1 MQRSDLSKIIL
12 AGLALVIVLYFLL
25 RLNMPALASFLA
37 LSGITALG
45 AKAAKYSLQL
55 EIFDSILYLGIILI
69 ALSMVNNVIMMLN
82 LGYTLPSSWVTLM
95 KAAEGL
101 TPAIIIFAAL
111 SYAQAPARPT
121 LYAWVALLGT
131 IALTMQQG
139 VMNTYMGLAIGIA
152 IVSIALGLVLKF
164 GVPYAS
170 IANIFKYVVL
180 FVGIAMGINMIHMA
194 GYLTWLN
201 LPSWW
206 PVLSSSILLGAV
218 TFLFIAYVIAR
229 VTPTVLLAAA
239 SIYALFTYGMQ
250 GLQMLIYLALFSIA
264 IWVVLGL
271 LSASR

>member
-1 MQRSDLSKIIL
+1 MQVSKETGKIIL
-12 AGLALVIVLYFLL
+12 AGLALILVLYFLM
-25 RLNMPALASFLA
+25 RLGKPALASFLA

-82 LGYTLPSSWVTLM
+82 LGYTLPSSWTTLM

-101 TPAIIIFAAL
+101 TPAIIVFAAL

-139 VMNTYMGLAIGIA
+139 AMNTYIGLAIGIA

-164 GVPYAS
+164 GIPYEAIS
-170 IANIFKYVVL
+170 HIFMYVVL
-180 FVGIAMGINMIHMA
+180 FLGITLGINMIHMA
-194 GYLTWLN
+194 GYLTWFY
-201 LPSWW
+201 LPNWW
-206 PVLSSSILLGAV
+206 PVLSSSILLGV
-218 TFLFIAYVIAR
+218 VSFLFIAYVIAR
-229 VTPTVLLAAA
+229 IRPTVLLAAA
-239 SIYALFTYGMQ
+239 SIYALWAYGSQ

-271 LSASR
+271 LSSR